1 MSSPRP
7 LRVLELRTVRGTGGG
22 PDKTILLGTARTN
35 PEKYAVTI
43 CYIRDARD
51 TVYNIDQRA
60 RQLPVTYIEVMERHS
75 VDWRIWPALRR
86 VVRERSID
94 IVHGHDYKTNVLAL
108 LLAKAE
114 GVIPVTTAHGWVGK
128 GSKELNLYF
137 PLDRRL
143 QRFFAHVIA
152 VSTDIKQAIV
162 GCGTR
167 PERVT
172 VVLNGVDP
180 DRFHRDTTLR
190 PSARAEFDIPADAVA
205 IGAVGRLEPEKNFSM
220 LIRAF
225 ARVRDRFPNAVLL
238 IAGGGSLDARLQ
250 QEAAALGLSRREF
263 RMLGLIDK
271 VPLLHHALDVYVQSS
286 DEEGTANA
294 VLEAMALETPIVATD
309 VGGTS
314 EVARHGLEAL
324 IVPRGDEDATV
335 AAILD
340 ALADP
345 EAARMRASAG
355 RTRVETELSFD
366 LRTRR
371 VEAVYDAVAARA
383 GIRLQPSSV
392 HA

>member
-1 MSSPRP
+1 MTPRP

-22 PDKTILLGTARTN
+22 PDKTILMGTARTN
-35 PEKYAVTI
+35 PEKYAVAI

-51 TVYNIDQRA
+51 DVYNIDQRA

-75 VDWRIWPALRR
+75 LDWRIWPVLRR
-86 VVRERSID
+86 IVRERDID
-94 IVHGHDYKTNVLAL
+94 IIHGHDYKTNLLTL
-108 LLAKAE
+108 LLARAE

-128 GSKELNLYF
+128 GSKEVNLYF
-137 PLDRRL
+137 PLDRRQ

-152 VSTDIKQAIV
+152 VSTDIKNAIV
-162 GCGTR
+162 ACGTR

-180 DRFHRDTTLR
+180 ERFKRDSSLCAV
-190 PSARAEFDIPADAVA
+190 AREQFQLAPESVA

-225 ARVRDRFPNAVLL
+225 ARVRQAAPNAVLF
-238 IAGGGSLDARLQ
+238 IAGGGSLQERLA
-250 QEAAALGLSRREF
+250 QETAAAGLLSSQCRF
-263 RMLGLIDK
+263 LGLIDN
-271 VPLLHHALDVYVQSS
+271 VSLLHHALDLYVQSS

-294 VLEAMALETPIVATD
+294 VLEAMSLETPIVATD

-314 EVARHGLEAL
+314 EVARHGHEAL
-324 IVPRGDEDATV
+324 IVARGDEDGMV
-335 AAILD
+335 AAMLD
-340 ALADP
+340 GLTDRA
-345 EAARMRASAG
+345 AARARAAAG
-355 RTRVETELSFD
+355 RARVEAELSFE

-371 VEAVYDAVAARA
+371 VEAVYDLVAGQR
-383 GIRLQPSSV
+383 GVRLTSTSV